1 MRSYAIK
8 ETTTGAGTAALNIAL
23 TAVSGFPR
31 FSNKYSNGDLC
42 EYSILDNSVSPP
54 TPVESGIGT
63 YKSTNTI
70 DRSYPT
76 ETWDG
81 TTTLTDKSAVKQT
94 LVNGRVYQVLNAPLS
109 NAHTPGLLAVTNAN
123 SASRRIQSAHQPAFA
138 GSTITFVALRLYV
151 VPFLLQSLKA
161 PADIACRISTA
172 AAAGKFLHLALYRI
186 NEAGDITDR
195 LEESGN
201 IVADT
206 TGIKSYTFAATKRY
220 PNGWYAVGAVSDG
233 APIVNSLGN
242 LGNLLTTP
250 WGVDSNNQ
258 SIAAKSTDLGSLSC
272 PNPFSGTV
280 TNILGNA
287 NFPNMTIGVD
297 A

>member
-42 EYSILDNSVSPP
+42 EYSIVDPSVSPA
-54 TPVESGIGT
+54 TPVEAGIGT
-63 YKSTNTI
+63 YKSTNSI
-70 DRSYPT
+70 DRTYPT

-81 TTTLTDKSAVKQT
+81 TNLTDKSVVKQT

-138 GSTITFVALRLYV
+138 GSTVVCVALRLYV
-151 VPFLLQSLKA
+151 VPFLLQSIKA
-161 PADIACRISTA
+161 PADIACRVSSA

-206 TGIKSYTFAATKRY
+206 SGIKSYTFAATKRY
-220 PNGWYAVGAVSDG
+220 PNGWYAVGFVSDG
-233 APIVNSLGN
+233 APTINTLGN

-258 SIAAKSTDLGSLSC
+258 SIAAKSVDLGSLSC

-280 TNILGNA
+280 TNFLGTG